1 MQFLRCVLFA
11 VAWIALTL
19 VRPPPLAQPTQC
31 PLHGRRTRAQ
41 VPALADM
48 PTAETFNMTW
58 LGPNNWTGLDVNYTC
73 PSNVYN
79 NYTNA
84 NSGGP
89 VYSGGTFLLNQGMY
103 LKSVVCHW
111 TFCAA
116 APALQ
121 IRFARPCAPA

>member
-1 MQFLRCVLFA
+1 M
-11 VAWIALTL
+11 
-19 VRPPPLAQPTQC
+19 
-31 PLHGRRTRAQ
+31 
-41 VPALADM
+41 PALADM

-58 LGPNNWTGLDVNYTC
+58 LGANNWTGLDANYTC
-73 PSNVYN
+73 PSNAYV
-79 NYTNA
+79 NYTTA

-89 VYSGGTFLLNQGMY
+89 IYPGGTFLANQGMY

-121 IRFARPCAPA
+121 IRFVRVRVRSLAVFTPRAEQDQHCVQHHDDHDMRRHRQGLSGDHEWHG